1 MSEKAFFFFGFDNVT
16 VAILLASIYITFKL
30 FDVDLYIKLDVLFR
44 NSRKGANHVDVISVL
59 DS

>member
-1 MSEKAFFFFGFDNVT
+1 MSEKAFFFFGFDNVI
-16 VAILLASIYITFKL
+16 VAILLASIYITSKL
-30 FDVDLYIKLDVLFR
+30 FDVVLYIKLDVLFR